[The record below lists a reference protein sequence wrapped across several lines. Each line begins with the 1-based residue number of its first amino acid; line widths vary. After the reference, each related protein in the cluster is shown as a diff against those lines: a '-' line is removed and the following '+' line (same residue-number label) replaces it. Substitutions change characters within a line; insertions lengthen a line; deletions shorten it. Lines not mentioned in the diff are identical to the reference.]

1 MTIRQRLKA
10 HPALFRL
17 RSLCLVFA
25 ICISCSQQTF
35 AQETKDSDNLG
46 MAIDYFQ
53 SGKYHEA
60 LLLFCQLDAKYN
72 LNPRFK
78 AYMGLCY
85 YHDGD
90 YKNACKTL
98 DECLAKLGNLSK
110 QELTVY
116 IFTSAESHFMLG
128 EYDLAIPK
136 YEGMLL
142 ICHDNEK
149 ADAYF
154 RLGFCYMEREK
165 WASAHDSFSSALA
178 YYSHF
183 GCAKD
188 KQQRL
193 EQLKNM
199 IAGCREKI

>member
-1 MTIRQRLKA
+1 M
-10 HPALFRL
+10 
-17 RSLCLVFA
+17 
-25 ICISCSQQTF
+25 
-35 AQETKDSDNLG
+35 KDSDKLG

-60 LLLFCQLDAKYN
+60 LLLFCGLDGKYN

-90 YKNACKTL
+90 YKNACKTI
-98 DECLAKLGNLSK
+98 DECLTKLENLSN
-110 QELTVY
+110 QEQTVY
-116 IFTSAESHFMLG
+116 VFTSAESHFMLG

-136 YEGMLL
+136 YEKMLL

-154 RLGFCYMEREK
+154 RLGFCYMSQEK
-165 WASAHDSFSSALA
+165 WTSAYDNFSSSLA
-178 YYSHF
+178 YYSQF
-183 GCAKD
+183 GYAKE
-188 KQQRL
+188 KKQRL

-199 IAGCREKI
+199 IEGCKEKI